1 MKLLS
6 RTTTRS
12 SRLSL
17 NNALRVERNVE
28 IDTGESVAF
37 RYELAGLG
45 SRFLALFID
54 VAIQLL
60 VGLGIL
66 FTLTFLFSITF
77 WRTWYSNAHFY
88 KIGGAV
94 LLSAAFFAIFMLF
107 FGYFII
113 FEWLCSGSTPGKR
126 LIGIRVMRDG
136 GFPLDFVG
144 SVIRNVV
151 RALEFSLGFYL
162 ISGISTLLS
171 AQNKRLGDF
180 AAGTIVVRDARF
192 ERYAPGAR
200 REREGEDPAVR
211 DLGPREREIVR
222 QYAIRREALEPHA
235 RQRLAA
241 EIAKRIRTR
250 LGANFDYLGDDEL
263 LAHLAN
269 TAL

>member
-1 MKLLS
+1 M
-6 RTTTRS
+6 
-12 SRLSL
+12 
-17 NNALRVERNVE
+17 ERNVE

-37 RYELAGLG
+37 QYELAGLG

-54 VAIQLL
+54 IAIQLL
-60 VGLGIL
+60 VGL
-66 FTLTFLFSITF
+66 SIFFAFISFVSLAF
-77 WRTWYSNAHFY
+77 WRALYLNAHLY

-94 LLSAAFFAIFMLF
+94 LLSATIFAIFTLF

-113 FEWLCSGSTPGKR
+113 FEWLWSGCTPGKR
-126 LIGIRVMRDG
+126 MIGIRVMRDG

-151 RALEFSLGFYL
+151 RALEFLMGFYL

-171 AQNKRLGDF
+171 AQNKRLGDY

-192 ERYAPGAR
+192 ERYAPSTR

-211 DLGPREREIVR
+211 DLRLPEREIIR
-222 QYAIRREALEPHA
+222 RYAARREALEPHA

-241 EIAKRIRTR
+241 EIAKHIRPR
-250 LGANFDYLGDDEL
+250 LGASFDYLGDDEL
-263 LAHLAN
+263 LMHLAK